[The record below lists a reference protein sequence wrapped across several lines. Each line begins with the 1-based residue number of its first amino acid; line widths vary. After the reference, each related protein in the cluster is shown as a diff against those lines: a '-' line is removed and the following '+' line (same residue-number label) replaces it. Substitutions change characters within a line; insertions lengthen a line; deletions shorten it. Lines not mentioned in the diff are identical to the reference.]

1 MLDNYPPGL
10 KPSLQ
15 LRTISPIP
23 AVRPRLRRRGVGP
36 LGLAVPMETVVE
48 RAVEAVA
55 EGGEGLCWAV
65 RIVLAVSRMA
75 AAWNGPGK
83 CLLAY
88 SVITSF
94 PRIV

>member
-1 MLDNYPPGL
+1 
-10 KPSLQ
+10 
-15 LRTISPIP
+15 
-23 AVRPRLRRRGVGP
+23 
-36 LGLAVPMETVVE
+36 METVGE

-83 CLLAY
+83 C
-88 SVITSF
+88 
-94 PRIV
+94 